1 MELINNS
8 SKTLGDDLKNEI
20 KAGSKLRIAATC
32 FSIYAYAALK
42 EELEQIDELKF
53 LFTTPVDITEK
64 ISDNVKKEKKEFFI
78 PKLSEMGICGTMKLS
93 PPEYNVTKLR
103 SDYEHMQNML
113 FGEKPRFEEIMNGIA
128 NLEKEINN
136 YN

>member
-1 MELINNS
+1 MARTPMKDNALQDN
-8 SKTLGDDLKNEI
+8 DLLDRVVRFK
-20 KAGSKLRIAATC
+20 
-32 FSIYAYAALK
+32 
-42 EELEQIDELKF
+42 DKF
-53 LFTTPVDITEK
+53 YRCPWARYDLAK
-64 ISDNVKKEKKEFFI
+64 R
-78 PKLSEMGICGTMKLS
+78 GTMKLS